1 MEVVS
6 VLANFI
12 LVMVTVAKIRKTYP
26 SMAIRHHN
34 MVSDRHRQRQR
45 EKNQSP
51 KGIKWSV
58 IPLPCFSLL
67 S

>member
-26 SMAIRHHN
+26 SMAIRHYN
-34 MVSDRHRQRQR
+34 MISRRELGGGKTGRGNMGEEKDRVGKR
-45 EKNQSP
+45 
-51 KGIKWSV
+51 
-58 IPLPCFSLL
+58 
-67 S
+67 